1 MIMQAFKAYDIRG
14 IYQQDWNKDDAYK
27 IGCFLPRLLKTNE
40 ILVGRD
46 VRLSS
51 DEIFN
56 SLSRGIMDA
65 GATTY
70 DLGQCTTPMV
80 YWATAKLKFK
90 GSVQIT
96 ASHNPKE
103 YNGLKVSGPGAMPIG
118 YEAGLKNLQNWMESE
133 DPVVV
138 SHKGEMKSLDVRK
151 DYLSFLRAYKPDL
164 RGFKLAIDGSNG
176 MAGMFIEEIFG
187 SGADYINIK
196 PDGNFPGHDPN
207 PLELKNIQQISS
219 KVSKADYDLGIIF
232 DGDADRVMFVD
243 ERGKFI
249 SPDLMIAVLGDYFL
263 KGGGTHRVLQD
274 IRTSRSVVEYLQP
287 LGAEMFTWRVGRAF
301 ATPELKRING
311 LFGGELAGHYY
322 FRDFFYSDSG
332 ILASMIVCD
341 VLARKKAEG
350 LSVADFISH
359 ISNYHSSGEL
369 NFIIQNKETAI
380 EEVIRHFQERQKPI
394 SIMDFDGYRL
404 DYKDYWINIR
414 PSNTE
419 PYLRFIAEAKTKDQ
433 LDEIVGEVTGIL
445 DSH

>member
-1 MIMQAFKAYDIRG
+1 MKAFKAYDIRG
-14 IYQQDWNKDDAYK
+14 VYNLDWNKHDAYK
-27 IGCFLPRLLKTNE
+27 IGYFLPRLLETKE

-46 VRLSS
+46 IRLSS

-56 SLSRGIMDA
+56 SLSQGIMDA
-65 GATTY
+65 GANTH
-70 DLGQCTTPMV
+70 DLGLCTTPMV
-80 YWATAKLKFK
+80 YWATAKLGFK
-90 GSVQIT
+90 ASVQIT

-118 YEAGLKNLQNWMESE
+118 YEAGLKDIKRWIESE
-133 DPVVV
+133 EPVPALQ
-138 SHKGEMKSLDVRK
+138 KGELKRLDTRA
-151 DYLSFLRAYKPDL
+151 DYLSFLRTYKPDL
-164 RGFKLAIDGSNG
+164 NGFKLAIDGSNG

-187 SGADYINIK
+187 SDTHYINTE

-207 PLELKNIQQISS
+207 PLELKNVEQLSS
-219 KVSKADYDLGIIF
+219 MVSKGDYDLGIIF

-243 ERGKFI
+243 EKGKFI

-263 KGGGTHRVLQD
+263 KGGGSHRVLQD
-274 IRTSRSVVEYLQP
+274 IRTSRSVAEYLRP

-301 ATPELKRING
+301 ASPELKRING

-332 ILASMIVCD
+332 ILAAMIVCE

-350 LSVADFISH
+350 LSVSDFISQ
-359 ISNYHSSGEL
+359 ISNYYSSGEM
-369 NFIIQNKETAI
+369 NFVIQDKDAAI
-380 EEVIRHFQERQKPI
+380 EKIIRHFQKRQKPI
-394 SIMDFDGYRL
+394 SVMDFDGYRL

-433 LDEIVGEVTGIL
+433 LDEIVGEVTGVL
-445 DSH
+445 GSYR

>member
-1 MIMQAFKAYDIRG
+1 MQAFKAYDIRG
-14 IYQQDWNKDDAYK
+14 IYQRDWNEDDAYR
-27 IGCFLPRLLKTNE
+27 IGYFLPRLLKTND

-56 SLSRGIMDA
+56 ALSRGIMDA
-65 GATTY
+65 GAITH
-70 DLGQCTTPMV
+70 DLGHCTTPMV
-80 YWATAKLKFK
+80 YWATAKLGFK

-103 YNGLKVSGPGAMPIG
+103 YNGLKISGPGAMPIG
-118 YEAGLKNLQNWMESE
+118 YAAGLNKLESWMESE
-133 DPVVV
+133 EPVVT
-138 SHKGEMKSLDVRK
+138 SHRGSVKSLDMGA
-151 DYLSFLRAYKPDL
+151 DYLSFLRAYMPDL
-164 RGFKLAIDGSNG
+164 RGLKLAIDGSNG

-187 SGADYINIK
+187 SSVDYINIE

-207 PLELKNIQQISS
+207 PLELKNIQQLSS
-219 KVSKADYDLGIIF
+219 KVRKGNYDFGIIF

-243 ERGKFI
+243 ERGEFI
-249 SPDLMIAVLGDYFL
+249 SPDLIIAVLGDYFL
-263 KGGGTHRVLQD
+263 KNGDRHRVLQD
-274 IRTSRSVVEYLQP
+274 IRTSRSVAEYLQP

-301 ATPELKRING
+301 ASPELKRING

-332 ILASMIVCD
+332 ILASIIVCD
-341 VLARKKAEG
+341 VLARKKAMG
-350 LSVADFISH
+350 LSVSDFIAQ

-369 NFIIQNKETAI
+369 NFVIHDKDAAI
-380 EEVIRHFQERQKPI
+380 EKVIQHFQKRQSPI

-419 PYLRFIAEAKTKDQ
+419 PYLRFIAEAKTKDK
-433 LDEIVGEVTGIL
+433 LDEIVGEVKGVL
-445 DSH
+445 G